1 MRLRRVV
8 LVGGAGDPKEGDRD
22 KVWSWSGTQ
31 WELMTD
37 AGPPGRV
44 NAGAAYDA
52 GRGKAVVAGGSR
64 KAMDGAAWEV
74 VGDSWEEDRGG
85 WKRIDDIAPR
95 DHQSLVED
103 NRGGVLMYGGIPA
116 ARSGPWPTDTW
127 ELQGGIWKRVSTEG
141 PPGRGRAALAYDSK
155 RRRVV
160 LFGGVSAPPGP
171 NQPQTFFNDTWIWDG
186 ARWSQESADGGPR
199 GRYAHGM
206 VFDER
211 AGVVL
216 LYGGSAAHRDAPL
229 SDMWQWDGERWT
241 EIRMT
246 GQTPGHRYQ
255 PVMVYDR
262 ARDRTVLTAASAGP
276 AIRGSGTVSGG
287 GRPVPDPF
295 LLRLTHSS
303 SPLSLA
309 STAPQFED
317 FTIRPQRRQGVLVSF
332 ASLQRPQSEIRWQN
346 RDVLLIRTL
355 ATI

>member
-1 MRLRRVV
+1 MNILRLGVAVVIVAGLDAAAPAQPAFTDQQLTSAHAPRTDHALGFYDLRLRRVV
-8 LVGGAGDPKEGDRD
+8 LVGGAADPKQGDRD
-22 KVWSWSGTQ
+22 KVWSWSGTR
-31 WELMTD
+31 WEPVTD

-64 KAMDGAAWEV
+64 KAMDGATWEV
-74 VGDSWEEDRGG
+74 IGDSWEEDRGV
-85 WKRIDDIAPR
+85 WQRIADIAPR

-186 ARWSQESADGGPR
+186 ERWRQQTAEGGPR

-241 EIRMT
+241 DIRMT
-246 GQTPGHRYQ
+246 GPTPGHRYQ
-255 PVMVYDR
+255 PLMVYDR
-262 ARDRTVLTAASAGP
+262 ARDRTVLYGGIGGPGDTWEWDGQRWRQAG
-276 AIRGSGTVSGG
+276 S
-287 GRPVPDPF
+287 
-295 LLRLTHSS
+295 
-303 SPLSLA
+303 
-309 STAPQFED
+309 
-317 FTIRPQRRQGVLVSF
+317 
-332 ASLQRPQSEIRWQN
+332 
-346 RDVLLIRTL
+346 
-355 ATI
+355 

>member
-1 MRLRRVV
+1 
-8 LVGGAGDPKEGDRD
+8 
-22 KVWSWSGTQ
+22 
-31 WELMTD
+31 
-37 AGPPGRV
+37 
-44 NAGAAYDA
+44 
-52 GRGKAVVAGGSR
+52 
-64 KAMDGAAWEV
+64 MDGATWEV
-74 VGDSWEEDRGG
+74 VGDSWEEDRSV
-85 WKRIDDIAPR
+85 WQRTADIAPR

-103 NRGGVLMYGGIPA
+103 NRGAILMYGGIPS

-155 RRRVV
+155 RRRVG

-186 ARWSQESADGGPR
+186 ERWRQQAAEGGPR

-246 GQTPGHRYQ
+246 GPTPGHRYQ

-262 ARDRTVLTAASAGP
+262 ARDRTVLYGGIGGP
-276 AIRGSGTVSGG
+276 GDTWSGTVSGG

-303 SPLSLA
+303 TEEVRRHARSETAGVECPGRIHHSRSDPAPALA
-309 STAPQFED
+309 VATSFEEL
-317 FTIRPQRRQGVLVSF
+317 RQVLKPGQTVLVTDSSGQQIKGRVAQLPPSPSSLDLLAPKARTF
-332 ASLQRPQSEIRWQN
+332 AKGTVTEIEPP
-346 RDVLLIRTL
+346 IPY
-355 ATI
+355 